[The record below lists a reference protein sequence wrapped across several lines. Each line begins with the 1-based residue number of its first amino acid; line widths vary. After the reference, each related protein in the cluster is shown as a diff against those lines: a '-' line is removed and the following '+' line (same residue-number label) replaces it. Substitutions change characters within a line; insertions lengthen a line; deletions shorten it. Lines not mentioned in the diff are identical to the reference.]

1 MEGVVWILMLLV
13 SNVAKQDISGRI
25 AKRAR
30 LPHHKAEGSVLGA
43 VSKDTTKPSAGSST
57 PN

>member
-1 MEGVVWILMLLV
+1 MLLV
-13 SNVAKQDISGRI
+13 SNVARYGICRRI

-30 LPHHKAEGSVLGA
+30 LPRLRVEGYVLGA
-43 VSKDTTKPSAGSST
+43 VSKGTTKPSVGSST